1 MADSDLPRQELLIK
15 LLRMTTSDNDG
26 EALTALRKANAFL
39 ASAGWDWERLIHG
52 KIRIIEDPFKNLG
65 TPPSGRTTNGAG
77 NTPARPAAPAAPQ
90 PPPFRPTPRQTWP
103 LGIQPNRFAGFCYCC
118 GNECV
123 TNAGLIFK
131 PSQYNSQAS
140 PQRVSVLRA
149 AAVLLSLTYHK
160 EQIHGIHSP
169 NPFRTNHPDIVHDPL
184 HHLEVYVVWLAGTGQ
199 RVYGCILPQVSCP
212 RNTRQTHD
220 RVHQARIR
228 STS

>member
-1 MADSDLPRQELLIK
+1 MADNDRDLPKQELLIK

-39 ASAGWDWERLIHG
+39 NAAGWDWERLIHG

-65 TPPSGRTTNGAG
+65 TPPSGRSTNGVG

-118 GNECV
+118 GDECV
-123 TNAGLIFK
+123 ANAGLIFK

-140 PQRVSVLRA
+140 NDWKIACTSCNVSAHVASFA
-149 AAVLLSLTYHK
+149 AARKRPARGSRPFVTNLS
-160 EQIHGIHSP
+160 
-169 NPFRTNHPDIVHDPL
+169 
-184 HHLEVYVVWLAGTGQ
+184 
-199 RVYGCILPQVSCP
+199 
-212 RNTRQTHD
+212 
-220 RVHQARIR
+220 
-228 STS
+228 